1 MLSRTDRIG
10 LVVATMLMAAAAW
23 CNAEIP
29 IVLGTLGTAMENVR
43 RTGADWGLR
52 ESRPALAALAAF
64 FLAREVLQVIRKYL
78 VHNTSTRVEK
88 DVTVRLVS
96 HLLQIEMNS
105 LNGQRVGSLHGRIRR
120 SVEGLVKLVKLC
132 FLDFTPAVFT
142 AVFALVVAIVQD
154 ASLGLL
160 MTGVVPVATVIVAWQ
175 ILSQKGIRLVLLRS
189 KECVDGTVVEQLN
202 GIEYVRAANTHAQ
215 EVCRVEQVGDAV
227 RQREMQH
234 HIAMSLFD
242 AAKAINEGLFFLLV
256 VAASIHFAAAGRISV
271 GEVLS
276 FALLY
281 ANVLTPLREVHRII
295 DETHESTLKVG
306 DLLAML
312 SEPLDRSF
320 TASNDELPALISGD
334 LVVQAR
340 GLHLAYPGVNGAPKA
355 GLCGVSLSIQCGE
368 TIGIAGP
375 SGGGKSSLIRAVLR
389 LAHPN
394 SGELWIAG
402 IPVQSVSRE
411 TIGKLVGYVGQTPF
425 LFAGTVAENIA
436 YGCGSVTDEAV
447 QRAAHSAAIHD
458 EILAMPG
465 GYAAPVAERGQNLS
479 GGQRQRIALARVFL
493 RNPPILVL
501 DEATSA
507 LDTLNERLVQQ
518 AIEAAKVN
526 RTVIIVAHRL
536 STLRD
541 TDRILVFAKGRIV
554 ETGTYDE
561 LIKHDGVFAQLACHV
576 ERSPRVG
583 Q

>member
-1 MLSRTDRIG
+1 
-10 LVVATMLMAAAAW
+10 
-23 CNAEIP
+23 
-29 IVLGTLGTAMENVR
+29 
-43 RTGADWGLR
+43 
-52 ESRPALAALAAF
+52 
-64 FLAREVLQVIRKYL
+64 
-78 VHNTSTRVEK
+78 
-88 DVTVRLVS
+88 
-96 HLLQIEMNS
+96 
-105 LNGQRVGSLHGRIRR
+105 
-120 SVEGLVKLVKLC
+120 
-132 FLDFTPAVFT
+132 
-142 AVFALVVAIVQD
+142 
-154 ASLGLL
+154 
-160 MTGVVPVATVIVAWQ
+160 
-175 ILSQKGIRLVLLRS
+175 
-189 KECVDGTVVEQLN
+189 
-202 GIEYVRAANTHAQ
+202 
-215 EVCRVEQVGDAV
+215 
-227 RQREMQH
+227 
-234 HIAMSLFD
+234 
-242 AAKAINEGLFFLLV
+242 
-256 VAASIHFAAAGRISV
+256 
-271 GEVLS
+271 
-276 FALLY
+276 
-281 ANVLTPLREVHRII
+281 VLTPLREVHRII